1 VTEDVANL
9 MFRRGILVGGV
20 AAAAA
25 ASWIA
30 QRATAEAVAA
40 TMSINTD
47 RPTTAVIAGQDTEW
61 DRCVSEVTSA
71 AAATHG
77 AARAWL
83 AVLAELRHA
92 TITWTE

>member
-1 VTEDVANL
+1 
-9 MFRRGILVGGV
+9 MFRRDILVGGV

-25 ASWIA
+25 ASSSA
-30 QRATAEAVAA
+30 QCATAEAVAA
-40 TMSINTD
+40 TMGINAD
-47 RPTTAVIAGQDTEW
+47 RSTMAIVAGRDTQW
-61 DRCVSEVTSA
+61 DRCVSKVASA

-83 AVLAELRHA
+83 AVLAELLHA